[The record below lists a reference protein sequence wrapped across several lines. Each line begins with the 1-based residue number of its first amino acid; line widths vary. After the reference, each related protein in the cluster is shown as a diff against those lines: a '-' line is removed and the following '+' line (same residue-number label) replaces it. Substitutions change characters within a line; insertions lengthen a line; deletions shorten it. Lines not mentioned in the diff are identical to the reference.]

1 MPEGR
6 ELNSLNGV
14 RGACRGRERRRVVE
28 RSIGRE
34 ELKEKIDR
42 GDDIVLVD
50 TLAKKY
56 FRHSHLPGA
65 INLPVDEVA
74 ERAPEL
80 LPDKDA
86 EIVVYCLD
94 PP

>member
-1 MPEGR
+1 M
-6 ELNSLNGV
+6 
-14 RGACRGRERRRVVE
+14 VE
-28 RSIGRE
+28 RISRE
-34 ELKEKIDR
+34 ELKEKMDR

-50 TLAKKY
+50 TLAERY

-65 INLPVDEVA
+65 IHLPVDEVK

-86 EIVVYCLD
+86 EIVAYCLD